1 MMLLIIILI
10 VGPTILIMNMFT
22 SSIGEYLNTLIFNS
36 FDVAPLNSQKH
47 EWLQSWTIYYWG
59 WWMSW
64 SPFVGI
70 FIARISK
77 GRSIR
82 EFVIAVLGVPTIISM
97 LWFTAFG
104 ITGIEIGKQSK
115 HIFSMPPET
124 QLFGIFNEM
133 PMGTIL
139 SFIAIILV
147 GSFFITSC
155 RLSYICIRYANIIW
169 TFKSIRFC

>member
-1 MMLLIIILI
+1 
-10 VGPTILIMNMFT
+10 
-22 SSIGEYLNTLIFNS
+22 
-36 FDVAPLNSQKH
+36 
-47 EWLQSWTIYYWG
+47 
-59 WWMSW
+59 
-64 SPFVGI
+64 
-70 FIARISK
+70 
-77 GRSIR
+77 
-82 EFVIAVLGVPTIISM
+82 M

-147 GSFFITSC
+147 GSFFITSADSATFVLGMQTSFG
-155 RLSYICIRYANIIW
+155 RLNPSGFVKIVWGVMLSAIAYVLLLSGGSTGLDALQSAAIISALP
-169 TFKSIRFC
+169 FSFVVILMMISFSKMQIKKKILRFNLTT